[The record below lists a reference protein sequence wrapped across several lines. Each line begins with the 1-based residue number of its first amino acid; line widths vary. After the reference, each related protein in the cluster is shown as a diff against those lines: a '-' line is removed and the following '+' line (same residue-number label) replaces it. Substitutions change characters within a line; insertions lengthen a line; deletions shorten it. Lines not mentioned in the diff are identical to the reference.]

1 MDRQRQRRVF
11 RISAENAA
19 FQIIQALKNNRARRH
34 KTREIFVEGTECIKQ
49 AVSAGLEITRIIT
62 GNTAD
67 LSDWARSLIAAQ
79 LDAQLINMDTLL
91 YASLCDRA
99 NPSELLVTAK
109 LKPEPEELS
118 LSPQPCVLV
127 FDRPSD
133 LGNLGSII
141 RSANA
146 FNVDA
151 VFIVGHGSDVYEP
164 KVLRASMGSVFHTRI
179 RLVESMEHLAGFI
192 RTEKARSGILV
203 AGTDSNGTIS
213 LQNNELH
220 CPIMLII
227 GNEAK
232 GMSVALRNLCDEIVR
247 IPIAGAVNSL
257 NAACAASI
265 FLWEI
270 YRKRTL
276 S

>member
-1 MDRQRQRRVF
+1 MT
-11 RISAENAA
+11 SP
-19 FQIIQALKNNRARRH
+19 
-34 KTREIFVEGTECIKQ
+34 
-49 AVSAGLEITRIIT
+49 
-62 GNTAD
+62 
-67 LSDWARSLIAAQ
+67 
-79 LDAQLINMDTLL
+79 L
-91 YASLCDRA
+91 YASLCDRT

-109 LKPEPEELS
+109 LKPEPEELILS
-118 LSPQPCVLV
+118 LHPCVLV
-127 FDRPSD
+127 LDRPSD

-164 KVLRASMGSVFHTRI
+164 KVLRASLGSVFHTRI
-179 RLVESMEHLAGFI
+179 RSVESMEYLANFI
-192 RTEKARSGILV
+192 RTEKARSNIMV

-213 LQNNELH
+213 LQDNELH

-232 GMSVALRNLCDEIVR
+232 GMSVALRSLCDEIVR

-257 NAACAASI
+257 TVACATSI
-265 FLWEI
+265 LLWEI
-270 YRKRTL
+270 CRNRPR